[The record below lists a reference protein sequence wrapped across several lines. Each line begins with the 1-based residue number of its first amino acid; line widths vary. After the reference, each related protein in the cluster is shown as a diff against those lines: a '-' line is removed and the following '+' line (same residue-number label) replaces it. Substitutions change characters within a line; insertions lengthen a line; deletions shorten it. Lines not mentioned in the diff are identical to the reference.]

1 VKVLHVLPSISR
13 TYGGPTF
20 ALAGYSLASIAAG
33 AVLTIAAPHPDS
45 DDGWLVTQL
54 PEAEVRTF
62 RNYGR
67 GAFFAAPALHAWL
80 RKNGSQFDV
89 VHIHGLLNPV
99 SSFAAR
105 RCVREGWPLAIRPF
119 GTTSRYT
126 FAHRRGA
133 LKRAYSAIL
142 DRANLRRAGAI
153 HFTTADE
160 RDESAWQGIPWGGRA
175 FVIPPPWLASPDS
188 KVKEVRSDRQRIL
201 FLSRLHPKKH
211 VELLLHA
218 WPLVQQRAPDA
229 QLLIAGDG
237 DPEYVR
243 ALRARAERAGGT
255 VRFLGYVEGEAKRKL
270 LADADLF
277 VLPSLHENFGIAVLE
292 AIASGLP
299 VVVTPEVQ
307 LSHFIEE
314 HSLGLV
320 TQRSPE
326 ALAGAIVSA
335 LVDVELNDRC
345 RNQGAALVT
354 QYFSQQT
361 IGERLLEMYRF
372 AVAHPPA

>member
-1 VKVLHVLPSISR
+1 M
-13 TYGGPTF
+13 
-20 ALAGYSLASIAAG
+20 
-33 AVLTIAAPHPDS
+33 
-45 DDGWLVTQL
+45 
-54 PEAEVRTF
+54 
-62 RNYGR
+62 
-67 GAFFAAPALHAWL
+67 
-80 RKNGSQFDV
+80 
-89 VHIHGLLNPV
+89 
-99 SSFAAR
+99 
-105 RCVREGWPLAIRPF
+105 AIRPF

-126 FAHRRGA
+126 FTHRRGA

-153 HFTTADE
+153 HFTTVDE
-160 RDESAWQGIPWGGRA
+160 RDESAWQGIPWGDRA
-175 FVIPPPWLASPDS
+175 FIIPPPWLASLDS
-188 KVKEVRSDRQRIL
+188 KVKEVRSDRRTIL

-211 VELLLHA
+211 VELLLDA
-218 WPLVQQRAPDA
+218 WPLIQRRAPDA
-229 QLLIAGDG
+229 QLLVAGDG
-237 DPEYVR
+237 DQVYVR
-243 ALRARAERAGGT
+243 ELRARAEQLGSS

-292 AIASGLP
+292 AVASGLP

-335 LVDVELNDRC
+335 LGDNELNDRC
-345 RNQGAALVT
+345 RDQGAALVA
-354 QYFSQQT
+354 QHFSLQT
-361 IGERLLEMYRF
+361 VGERLLEMYRF
-372 AVAHPPA
+372 AIAHPPA